1 MHVRHGLSNAVC
13 GVQAAV
19 PVGQQ
24 LDLLARAI
32 VGRFYSARW
41 LGAGLW
47 DDPADGA
54 GSAQKKWVRYRS
66 TGSQTATATRAA
78 WARLHRVARAKARI
92 DLSQNTA

>member
-1 MHVRHGLSNAVC
+1 MGRPPELYGTLSALLSRLHIEGVLNQVLPVCIWYSSRCAGMHVRHGLSNAVC

-24 LDLLARAI
+24 LDLLARPIA
-32 VGRFYSARW
+32 GRFYSARW

-54 GSAQKKWVRYRS
+54 GSAQ
-66 TGSQTATATRAA
+66 
-78 WARLHRVARAKARI
+78 
-92 DLSQNTA
+92 